1 MTSER
6 NNCEQS
12 KVKVVTSV
20 NVNIYSDTFA
30 VAINVPHKLIIRWW
44 SQLAIK
50 VKPKQQQQQQQKL
63 NVCSVRVPSGE
74 RGRNGPV
81 NGQQIEGRLDVMW
94 CRSAAREKGGVPGTR
109 PGVRMTTNIHSVD
122 QENNDH
128 YKKRSLFAGWRP
140 LSRRPVYTGLIGCAK
155 IDQAFYY

>member
-1 MTSER
+1 MISER
-6 NNCEQS
+6 NNCERS

-30 VAINVPHKLIIRWW
+30 VAINVPDSGLKRENQ
-44 SQLAIK
+44 SIK

-74 RGRNGPV
+74 RGRNGSV

-109 PGVRMTTNIHSVD
+109 PAVRMTTNIRSTRKTMTTTKRVHCLPAGDHCPVD
-122 QENNDH
+122 
-128 YKKRSLFAGWRP
+128 LFTR
-140 LSRRPVYTGLIGCAK
+140 
-155 IDQAFYY
+155 D